1 MGGIAKIGLRLRP
14 SVHWGDTWGRT
25 DQSGEPVERTGRT
38 WHVTV
43 TVAGSPIAPS
53 LVRAA
58 LQRLAGEQPF
68 LSSIRYAPH
77 RAELSYWE
85 QAEDMIDAASMAL
98 RIWNEHRTTSRL
110 PSWEVVG
117 LEVLEQETYRVRS
130 PDSGSML
137 ATAQRPLVL
146 PF

>member
-1 MGGIAKIGLRLRP
+1 MDRP
-14 SVHWGDTWGRT
+14 
-25 DQSGEPVERTGRT
+25 GRT

-43 TVAGSPIAPS
+43 TVAGSSVAPKR
-53 LVRAA
+53 VREA

-68 LSSIRYAPH
+68 LSSIRYAPQ

-85 QAEDMIDAASMAL
+85 QAEDMVDAASMAL

-117 LEVLEQETYRVRS
+117 LEVLDQETYRVRM
-130 PDSGSML
+130 PGSGML
-137 ATAQRPLVL
+137 TAAERLLVL

>member
-1 MGGIAKIGLRLRP
+1 
-14 SVHWGDTWGRT
+14 
-25 DQSGEPVERTGRT
+25 VERPGRT

-43 TVAGSPIAPS
+43 TVAGSPVAPS
-53 LVRAA
+53 LVCEA
-58 LQRLAGEQPF
+58 LHRLAREEPF

-85 QAEDMIDAASMAL
+85 QAEDMVDAASMAL
-98 RIWNEHRTTSRL
+98 HIWNEHRATSQL

-117 LEVLEQETYRVRS
+117 LEVLEQETYRVRA
-130 PDSGSML
+130 PDCGSIL
-137 ATAQRPLVL
+137 TTAQRPLVL

>member
-1 MGGIAKIGLRLRP
+1 MERP
-14 SVHWGDTWGRT
+14 GRA
-25 DQSGEPVERTGRT
+25 

-43 TVAGSPIAPS
+43 TVAGSSVAPQQ
-53 LVRAA
+53 VREA
-58 LQRLAGEQPF
+58 LQRLAGEEPF

-85 QAEDMIDAASMAL
+85 QADDLVDAASMAL
-98 RIWNEHRTTSRL
+98 RIWNEHRATSGL
-110 PSWEVVG
+110 PCWEVVG

-130 PDSGSML
+130 ANGGTRL
-137 ATAQRPLVL
+137 TTAQPPVVV

>member
-1 MGGIAKIGLRLRP
+1 MR
-14 SVHWGDTWGRT
+14 DTWGCT
-25 DQSGEPVERTGRT
+25 DQNEEPVERPGRT

-43 TVAGSPIAPS
+43 TVAGSPVAPS
-53 LVRAA
+53 LVRDA

-85 QAEDMIDAASMAL
+85 QAEDMVDAASMAL

-110 PSWEVVG
+110 PCWEVVG
-117 LEVLEQETYRVRS
+117 LEVLEQETYRVR
-130 PDSGSML
+130 PPCGGSML
-137 ATAQRPLVL
+137 TSAQQPLVL